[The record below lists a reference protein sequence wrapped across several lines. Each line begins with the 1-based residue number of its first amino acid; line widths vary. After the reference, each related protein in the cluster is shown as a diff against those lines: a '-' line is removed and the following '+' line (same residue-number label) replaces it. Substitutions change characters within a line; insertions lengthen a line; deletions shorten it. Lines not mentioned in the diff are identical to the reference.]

1 MALPSSS
8 VANLNFEETIP
19 PAMLSVSGHVHYTEV
34 TANGGIPLNLNAVQT
49 DQTVQITYH
58 WNQSG
63 WLLPFMCGN
72 CDCKFQV
79 FLERMG
85 VAEYGDIPAVVLPF
99 NNAPGS
105 GTAIV
110 TIQPNTVPPGV
121 YRIVACFMLTP
132 SGSNASPCVAFADLG
147 LAHWYQGI
155 P

>member
-1 MALPSSS
+1 MALPT
-8 VANLNFEETIP
+8 VALNFEETIP

-58 WNQSG
+58 FNQSG
-63 WLLPFMCGN
+63 WLLPFMGSCQ
-72 CDCKFQV
+72 CRFQV

-85 VAEYGDIPAVVLPF
+85 VSEFGDIPAVILPF
-99 NNAPGS
+99 NNVPGS
-105 GTAIV
+105 SSATV

-121 YRIVACFMLTP
+121 YRVVARFMLTP
-132 SGSNASPCVAFADLG
+132 IGSSASPCVAFADLG
-147 LAHWYQGI
+147 LANWYQGI

>member
-1 MALPSSS
+1 MTITSP
-8 VANLNFEETIP
+8 VNLNFEETIP

-34 TANGGIPLNLNAVQT
+34 TANGGIQSNLNAVQT

-58 WNQSG
+58 YTQSG

-72 CDCKFQV
+72 CQCKFQV

-85 VAEYGDIPAVVLPF
+85 VNEFGDIPPVIIPF

-105 GTAIV
+105 YTAV
-110 TIQPNTVPPGV
+110 ATIQPNTVPPGV
-121 YRIVACFMLTP
+121 YRVVASFMLTP
-132 SGSNASPCVAFADLG
+132 FGSNASPCVAFADLG
-147 LAHWYQGI
+147 LANWYLGI

>member
-1 MALPSSS
+1 MPHSRR
-8 VANLNFEETIP
+8 
-19 PAMLSVSGHVHYTEV
+19 PASLEQFPRNTFAGVQLSDS
-34 TANGGIPLNLNAVQT
+34 
-49 DQTVQITYH
+49 
-58 WNQSG
+58 QSG